1 LEASLDTTEEIKSKL
16 DIVSHISEYV
26 NLKKAGQNFS
36 GLCPFHAEK
45 TPSFTVSPAKQTFHC
60 FGCNTGGDIFA
71 FEMKINNT
79 SFPESLEL
87 LAKKAGVEIKN
98 NGGNPYIKRLY
109 EVNEAALRFFQQ
121 ELLKSPAA
129 LEYLSNRGI
138 SMDFIE
144 RFKVG
149 YAGFSAVKH
158 LLSEGFTE
166 TEIVDAGLGRKSGTL
181 KDVFWGRVMFPV
193 VVRGRVR
200 GFGGRAIKEGQ
211 PKYINTSSTPIFNK
225 SEILYC
231 FDPIAVKD
239 KGYAIVVE
247 GFIDATMCHFHGLT
261 NTVSPLGTAFTP
273 GHLEFL
279 QRYCNKVVLVFD
291 GDSAGAF
298 AAERTAKMMFD
309 RYVDCS
315 VVVLP
320 DGEDPDTFLRK
331 GGDLLDLIDNKAI
344 PASVFLARFKGARKM
359 VFNEIM
365 RRSPFQVAEFLAYG
379 GTLEETEM
387 FSQLSARDFILPFL
401 KKSPIVFR
409 NRAVEVKKHGDSLVL
424 LNNGRFM
431 FHQPIVS
438 DYKKE
443 SVDMANLILTVKR
456 KAKRFKKE

>member
-1 LEASLDTTEEIKSKL
+1 LDIGDIKSKL

-36 GLCPFHAEK
+36 GLCPFHTEK
-45 TPSFTVSPAKQTFHC
+45 TPSFIVSPSKQIFHC

-71 FEMKINNT
+71 FEMTINNT
-79 SFPESLEL
+79 SFPEAIES
-87 LAKKAGVEIKN
+87 LAKKAGVEIKD
-98 NGGNPYIKRLY
+98 NGGDPHIKRLY
-109 EVNEAALRFFQQ
+109 EANEAALRFFQQ
-121 ELLKSPAA
+121 ELLKSPSA

-138 SMDFIE
+138 GMDFIE

-149 YAGFSAVKH
+149 YAGSSAVKR
-158 LLSEGFTE
+158 LLLEGFTE
-166 TEIVDAGLGRKSGTL
+166 TEIVDAGLGKKNGML
-181 KDVFWGRVMFPV
+181 KDVFWDRVMFPV
-193 VVRGRVR
+193 IARGKVR
-200 GFGGRAIKEGQ
+200 GFGGRAIKECQ

-247 GFIDATMCHFHGLT
+247 GFIDAPMCHSHGLA
-261 NTVSPLGTAFTP
+261 NTISPMGTAFTP
-273 GHLEFL
+273 GHLELL
-279 QRYCNKVVLVFD
+279 QRHCNKVVLVFD

-320 DGEDPDTFLRK
+320 DGEDPDSFLRK
-331 GGDLLDLIDNKAI
+331 GWDLLDLIDSKAI

-365 RRSPFQVAEFLAYG
+365 RRSPFQVVEFLAYG

-387 FSQLSARDFILPFL
+387 FSHLSARNFILPFL
-401 KKSPIVFR
+401 KKSPVVFR
-409 NRAVEVKKHGDSLVL
+409 NGSVEVKKHGDNLVL
-424 LNNGRFM
+424 LNKGRFM
-431 FHQPIVS
+431 FHQPIAS

-443 SVDMANLILTVKR
+443 AADMAKFVLRIKG